1 MSKLC
6 LLLRIRLDEL
16 FGISATKYE
25 KNQKKKISKYIH
37 GVIMFLLF
45 VISVGLAYG
54 VALKLA
60 ESGFANLL
68 PVTSYVVGSIISLV
82 VTILKI
88 NEMLSGNE
96 DAEFLMSMPFSTIS
110 QVAVLFLI
118 LYLKNTFY
126 AMIAVVPM
134 GIVYG
139 MYTSVSGSFWALWIL
154 GLLLTSLPA
163 SGIAALIGMV
173 IAIFLST
180 SKNSNL
186 IQSLI
191 SMGIFTGIIILILH
205 TIARVGEVLLKE
217 TNQNNES
224 LCQEIIA
231 EITGNYKLAAFYQNG
246 IVEQNGAWVFLFVLI
261 SVIWYLFFVFFLS
274 MSYQEL
280 ILALKSPVNYQ
291 SYQFKNLEQQN
302 LKKALYKKEVKQW
315 LHSKSYMVKSM
326 TGVILSLLFSAF
338 VLIKGAN
345 PLCRMFGVME
355 YLPKITMC
363 VPLVLCVFVGM
374 SCTSYCSVSMEGKRH
389 WITQTMPMEEK
400 ITYSGKTRLN
410 LTVTIPMVILSAAML
425 SVSFPVEV
433 WQSVLFFVIPAI
445 YAVFSAW
452 WGLRVNQKYA
462 DYASESE
469 NQIMHQG
476 LSFLLGYLPGILLP
490 VLGILWIW
498 IN

>member
-16 FGISATKYE
+16 FGISATKYG

-45 VISVGLAYG
+45 VISVGMAYG

-126 AMIAVVPM
+126 AMIAVVSM

-246 IVEQNGAWVFLFVLI
+246 IVE
-261 SVIWYLFFVFFLS
+261 
-274 MSYQEL
+274 
-280 ILALKSPVNYQ
+280 
-291 SYQFKNLEQQN
+291 
-302 LKKALYKKEVKQW
+302 
-315 LHSKSYMVKSM
+315 
-326 TGVILSLLFSAF
+326 
-338 VLIKGAN
+338 
-345 PLCRMFGVME
+345 
-355 YLPKITMC
+355 
-363 VPLVLCVFVGM
+363 
-374 SCTSYCSVSMEGKRH
+374 
-389 WITQTMPMEEK
+389 
-400 ITYSGKTRLN
+400 
-410 LTVTIPMVILSAAML
+410 
-425 SVSFPVEV
+425 
-433 WQSVLFFVIPAI
+433 
-445 YAVFSAW
+445 
-452 WGLRVNQKYA
+452 
-462 DYASESE
+462 
-469 NQIMHQG
+469 
-476 LSFLLGYLPGILLP
+476 
-490 VLGILWIW
+490 
-498 IN
+498 

>member
-16 FGISATKYE
+16 FGVSVTKYE

-37 GVIMFLLF
+37 GVTMLLLF
-45 VISVGLAYG
+45 AISVTVAYG

-60 ESGFANLL
+60 KNGFANLL
-68 PVTSYVVGSIISLV
+68 PVTSYTVGSIISLV

-110 QVAVLFLI
+110 QVVVLFLI

-191 SMGIFTGIIILILH
+191 SMGIFTGITILILH
-205 TIARVGEVLLKE
+205 TIARVGDLLLKE
-217 TNQNNES
+217 TNQNNEG
-224 LCQEIIA
+224 LCQKIIA

-291 SYQFKNLEQQN
+291 TYEFKKLEQQN

-326 TGVILSLLFSAF
+326 TGVILSLLLSAF
-338 VLIKGAN
+338 VLIKGVK
-345 PLCRMFGVME
+345 PLCWMFGVME
-355 YLPKITMC
+355 YLPKIIMC

-389 WITQTMPMEEK
+389 WITQTIPMEEK
-400 ITYSGKTRLN
+400 VTYSGKIWLN
-410 LTVTIPMVILSAAML
+410 LTLTVPMVILSASML
-425 SVSFPVEV
+425 SIAFSTKV
-433 WQSVLFFVIPAI
+433 WQTILFFTVPII
-445 YAVFSAW
+445 YAIASAW
-452 WGLRVNQKYA
+452 WGLWIDKKHANYSNQ
-462 DYASESE
+462 SE

-476 LSFLLGYLPGILLP
+476 VSFLLGYLPEIILP
-490 VLGILWIW
+490 ILGILWIYMR
-498 IN
+498 